1 MSGEEV
7 TFLAGGLA
15 WMSVTAVTMQW
26 WFEARTMWL
35 ARLSARGLLAG
46 TYTPA
51 PANFS
56 PGGLKWVF
64 RQRLPA
70 SDLVRMAELEGEI
83 DEDDR
88 VTEAWRVRTTC
99 RMRVALATGL
109 GGLLTLALG
118 LALYELLAWQTF
130 LVVVLL
136 AAAAA
141 FVPVR
146 GLYTRVREWGEYGA
160 DLIQ

>member
-51 PANFS
+51 PTNFS
-56 PGGLKWVF
+56 LGGLKWVF

-70 SDLVRMAELEGEI
+70 SDLVRMAELEDEI
-83 DEDDR
+83 DEDR
-88 VTEAWRVRTTC
+88 VTEAWRVRTTR

-118 LALYELLAWQTF
+118 LTLYELLAWQTF

-141 FVPVR
+141 LVPVR
-146 GLYTRVREWGEYGA
+146 GLILASASGVSTA
-160 DLIQ
+160 PI